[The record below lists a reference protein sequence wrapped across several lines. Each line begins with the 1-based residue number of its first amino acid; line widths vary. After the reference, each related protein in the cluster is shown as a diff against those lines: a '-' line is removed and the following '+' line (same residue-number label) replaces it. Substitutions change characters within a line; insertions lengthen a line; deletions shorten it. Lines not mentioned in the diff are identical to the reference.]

1 MSFRRVFFSLGFLC
15 ACESLAS
22 PVSDAGVHNG
32 SHTEPEPLAPD
43 LIAACPE
50 AEQFE
55 RASRNE
61 CTAIGCSSGYNLDVS
76 PSSGWTAGAY
86 SFELDL
92 DGRAITCQGAI
103 PLKACGERSFSC
115 DVEDVRLGESGCA
128 LPATQQGI
136 SNISF
141 EGFPLALS
149 VRILK
154 DGNELTSAKLAPTYK
169 AGQPNGPG
177 CDPICCSASET
188 LTVPSDAL

>member
-1 MSFRRVFFSLGFLC
+1 MSFRRVFLPLGFLC

-22 PVSDAGVHNG
+22 PASDASLHNG
-32 SHTEPEPLAPD
+32 GHTDPEPLPPEVV
-43 LIAACPE
+43 AACPE
-50 AEQFE
+50 AKQFE

-61 CTAIGCSSGYNLDVS
+61 CTAIGCSSGYNLVVS

-115 DVEDVRLGESGCA
+115 DADDVRLGESGCA

-154 DGNELTSAKLAPTYK
+154 DGNELTNAKLTPTYQ

-177 CDPICCSASET
+177 CDPVCCSASET
-188 LTVPSDAL
+188 LTVPSGAL